1 MSRQEEPNRTIWLAT
16 WAGKMERIM
25 YLMGGLDRHV
35 DRYIA
40 RYIGRYSTEYRSIF
54 DRVQVDISVEYR
66 PMYRP
71 ILLSVDILGDSPILD
86 RYLTDIWPILDRY
99 LTDASPILYI
109 GRHSTDTR
117 PVSVDISVD
126 SIGRYMHW
134 MATKCYQ
141 CVLLKAF
148 RYLLT
153 EVNWSCTFKL
163 KRCWPTVDRYSVDT
177 WPIYNR

>member
-1 MSRQEEPNRTIWLAT
+1 MTIWECESKLCYLNEGLNTCKASINIEHHFIWT
-16 WAGKMERIM
+16 EGGNTNLTPLMVFYALFIWIM

-86 RYLTDIWPILDRY
+86 RYLTD
-99 LTDASPILYI
+99 T
-109 GRHSTDTR
+109 
-117 PVSVDISVD
+117 
-126 SIGRYMHW
+126 
-134 MATKCYQ
+134 
-141 CVLLKAF
+141 
-148 RYLLT
+148 
-153 EVNWSCTFKL
+153 
-163 KRCWPTVDRYSVDT
+163 
-177 WPIYNR
+177 

>member
-1 MSRQEEPNRTIWLAT
+1 MISFIITL
-16 WAGKMERIM
+16 RIM
-25 YLMGGLDRHV
+25 YLMGGLDQHV
-35 DRYIA
+35 DRYIT

-86 RYLTDIWPILDRY
+86 RYLTNIWPILDRY
-99 LTDASPILYI
+99 LTDTWPILDRCFTDTLHRSTLDRHATGI
-109 GRHSTDTR
+109 GRY
-117 PVSVDISVD
+117 
-126 SIGRYMHW
+126 IGRYMHW